1 MYSDRMARKLAV
13 EKTLPIHQ
21 LIADFL
27 AVSSPLEAFLQQRK
41 PLTNLELQSITL
53 TVDGLQDFLAAWTRN
68 NG

>member
-1 MYSDRMARKLAV
+1 MARKKLAV

-27 AVSSPLEAFLQQRK
+27 AVSSPLEAYLEQGK
-41 PLTNLELQSITL
+41 PLTKLELQSITL
-53 TVDGLQDFLAAWTRN
+53 TVDMLQDFLAAWTRK